1 MKLYAL
7 AEQYNRVAELLES
20 ADDIEALQDTLESL
34 EDAFEDK
41 IESIVKL
48 MRSKA
53 KERDAIDEE
62 VIRLRSRAEKIN
74 KEVEWLHTYIESQMI
89 VTGKEHVKSPLF
101 DIKFKL
107 NPPAV
112 NVLDEF
118 VIPQMYFV
126 TKEPVVSLDKRAVM
140 DAMKSGKVI
149 PGVEVVQRKSLQI
162 K

>member
-1 MKLYAL
+1 MKLYEL
-7 AEQYNRVAELLES
+7 SEQYNRVAELLES

-62 VIRLRSRAEKIN
+62 VSRLRSRAEKIN
-74 KEVEWLHTYIESQMI
+74 KEAEWLHSYIESQMI
-89 VTGKEHVKSPLF
+89 ATGKEHVKSALF

-112 NVLDEF
+112 NILDEF
-118 VIPQMYFV
+118 EIPEKYIK
-126 TKEPVVSLDKRAVM
+126 TKEVRTVDKTAISEQLKQGV
-140 DAMKSGKVI
+140 AI
-149 PGVEVVQRKSLQI
+149 PGVELIQRKSLQI